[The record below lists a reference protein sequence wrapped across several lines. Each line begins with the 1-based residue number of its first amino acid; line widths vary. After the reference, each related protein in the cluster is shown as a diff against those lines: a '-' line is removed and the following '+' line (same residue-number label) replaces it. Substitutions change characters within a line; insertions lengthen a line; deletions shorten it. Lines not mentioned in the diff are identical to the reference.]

1 MSTSYYGRPILKRP
15 VWKWLIPAYF
25 FTGGLAAGSS
35 LLAFGARLTGRGRLA
50 RRARVTSVAAMTAS
64 AAFLIEDLGRPARFV
79 NMLRVLRPTSPM
91 SVGSW
96 VLAAYGPAVGLS
108 AVRRDGVPVA
118 DATAAALAP
127 VVATYTGVL
136 LADTAV
142 PAWREARRTLPVL
155 FASGA
160 AASAGGVGVLLAP
173 ADESGPA
180 RRLALAGAVGELV
193 ASEAMKR
200 GLGKVAEVYAEGR
213 AHAYATLARRLTVA
227 GVACVALGGRRVRRA
242 GGGLLAAGAAAE
254 RFAVFHAGVQSTED
268 PAFVVEAQRTVT
280 SSHP

>member
-1 MSTSYYGRPILKRP
+1 MSYYGRPILKRP

-35 LLAFGARLTGRGRLA
+35 LLAFGARLTGRHRLA
-50 RRARVTSVAAMTAS
+50 RRARVTSFAAMTAS
-64 AAFLIEDLGRPARFV
+64 TVFLVEDLGRPERFA

-96 VLAAYGPAVGLS
+96 VLAVYGPAVGLS
-108 AVRRDGVPVA
+108 AVRRTGAPA
-118 DATAAALAP
+118 AEATAALLAP

-142 PAWREARRTLPVL
+142 PAWQDARRTLPLL

-173 ADESGPA
+173 AEEGGPA
-180 RRLALAGAVGELV
+180 RRLALLGAAGELA
-193 ASEAMKR
+193 ASDVMKR
-200 GLGKVAEVYAEGR
+200 GLGKGAEVYGEGR
-213 AHAYATLARRLTVA
+213 ARAYATPARWLTVT
-227 GVACVALGGRRVRRA
+227 GVVCMALGRSPLRRA
-242 GGGLLAAGAAAE
+242 GGVLLAAGAAAE
-254 RFAVFHAGVQSTED
+254 RFAVFHAGVQST
-268 PAFVVEAQRTVT
+268 QR
-280 SSHP
+280 PGAERGRLPR

>member
-1 MSTSYYGRPILKRP
+1 VNVGYYGRPVLKRP
-15 VWKWLIPAYF
+15 VWKWFIPAYF

-35 LLAFGARLTGRGRLA
+35 LLAFGARLTGRHRLA
-50 RRARVTSVAAMTAS
+50 RRARVTSLAAMTAS
-64 AAFLIEDLGRPARFV
+64 TVFLVEDLGRPERFL
-79 NMLRVLRPTSPM
+79 NMLRVVRPTSPM

-108 AVRRDGVPVA
+108 AVRRNGSPMA
-118 DATAAALAP
+118 DAGAAALAP

-142 PAWREARRTLPVL
+142 PAWREARHTLPLL

-160 AASAGGVGVLLAP
+160 AASAGGAALVLAP
-173 ADESGPA
+173 AEESGPA
-180 RRLALAGAVGELV
+180 GRLAVLGAVGELA

-200 GLGKVAEVYAEGR
+200 GLGPLAAVYAEGR
-213 AHAYATLARRLTVA
+213 AHRYDELARGLTWAGLA
-227 GVACVALGGRRVRRA
+227 GVVLGRRRLGGA
-242 GGGLLAAGAAAE
+242 LLAAGAAAE

-268 PAFVVEAQRTVT
+268 PRYAL
-280 SSHP
+280 

>member
-1 MSTSYYGRPILKRP
+1 MSYYGRPVLKRP

-35 LLAFGARLTGRGRLA
+35 LLALGARLTGRRRLA
-50 RRARVTSVAAMTAS
+50 RRARVTSLAAMTAS
-64 AAFLIEDLGRPARFV
+64 AAFLVEDLGRPERFL
-79 NMLRVLRPTSPM
+79 NMLRVVRPTSPM

-108 AVRRDGVPVA
+108 AVRRDGWLPTDVVA
-118 DATAAALAP
+118 AGLAP
-127 VVATYTGVL
+127 AVATYTGVL

-142 PAWREARRTLPVL
+142 PAWRDARRTLPLL

-173 ADESGPA
+173 AEESGPA
-180 RRLALAGAVGELV
+180 RRLALAGAAGEL
-193 ASEAMKR
+193 ALGERYSE
-200 GLGKVAEVYAEGR
+200 GK
-213 AHAYATLARRLTVA
+213 AHAYATWTKRLTVA
-227 GVACVALGGRRVRRA
+227 GVACMAIGGPRLRRV
-242 GGGLLAAGAAAE
+242 GGALLAAGAATE

-268 PAFVVEAQRTVT
+268 PRLAG
-280 SSHP
+280 

>member
-1 MSTSYYGRPILKRP
+1 MSYYGRPILKRP

-35 LLAFGARLTGRGRLA
+35 LLAFGACLTGRPRLA
-50 RRARVTSVAAMTAS
+50 RRARVTSLAAMTAS
-64 AAFLIEDLGRPARFV
+64 AAFLIEDLGRPERFA

-96 VLAAYGPAVGLS
+96 VLAVYGPAVGLS
-108 AVRRDGVPVA
+108 AVRHDGLPA
-118 DATAAALAP
+118 AEATAAALAP

-142 PAWREARRTLPVL
+142 PAWSQARRTLPLL

-173 ADESGPA
+173 AGESGPA
-180 RRLALAGAVGELV
+180 RRMALAGAVGELA
-193 ASEAMKR
+193 ASGAMKR
-200 GLGKVAEVYAEGR
+200 GLGEVAEVYAEGR
-213 AHAYATLARRLTVA
+213 AHGYGTAARWLTVT
-227 GVACVALGGRRVRRA
+227 GVACVALGRRRLRRV
-242 GGGLLAAGAAAE
+242 GGALLAAGAAAE
-254 RFAVFHAGVQSTED
+254 RFAVFHAGVQSSQD
-268 PAFVVEAQRTVT
+268 AGRLT
-280 SSHP
+280 S